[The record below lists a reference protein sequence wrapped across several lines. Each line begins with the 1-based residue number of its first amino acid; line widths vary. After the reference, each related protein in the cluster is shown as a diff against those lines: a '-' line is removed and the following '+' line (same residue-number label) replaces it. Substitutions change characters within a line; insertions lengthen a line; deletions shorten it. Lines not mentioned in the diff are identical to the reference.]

1 MYSVYQLNRAL
12 ADPVNSWAG
21 LVRNL
26 WSHPSFPM
34 SGTPF
39 GRAIACASEELERVT
54 RRYPKVPFGFESTEI
69 ADRLIGVREAV
80 CLETP
85 FCNLIRFERDTLR
98 HDPKVLLIAP
108 LSGQHATLLRDTV
121 ARLIPDHDVYV
132 TDWIDAR
139 LIPHSKGPFDLDD
152 YIDLLQRFMRHIG
165 PDLHVV
171 AICQP
176 CVPLLAAVSLMAE
189 SGDLASPRSM
199 TLMAGPIDT
208 RVNPTRIDSYAAALP
223 LAWFELTAVHRVP
236 FGEPG
241 FLRRVYPGFLQ
252 QSAIMSMNASRPLN
266 AHRNLYRD
274 LVAGDEQSAEA
285 HRRFYE
291 DYLAVMDLPAEFYL
305 QTLRSVFQRH
315 ELARGEMK
323 WRGTR
328 LVRPDLIRSTA
339 LMTIE
344 GADDDIT
351 GVGQTSAAHALCSA
365 IPAERRQ
372 RHVAQGVGHCGVFTG
387 RRWREEIAPRVR
399 EFIRS
404 SSRSSL
410 AFRRIGDVRPALV
423 ATPPAEAA

>member
-26 WSHPSFPM
+26 CSHPSFPM

-121 ARLIPDHDVYV
+121 ARLIPD
-132 TDWIDAR
+132 
-139 LIPHSKGPFDLDD
+139 
-152 YIDLLQRFMRHIG
+152 
-165 PDLHVV
+165 LHVV

-199 TLMAGPIDT
+199 TLMVGPIDT

-223 LAWFELTAVHRVP
+223 LAWFEL
-236 FGEPG
+236 
-241 FLRRVYPGFLQ
+241 
-252 QSAIMSMNASRPLN
+252 
-266 AHRNLYRD
+266 
-274 LVAGDEQSAEA
+274 
-285 HRRFYE
+285 
-291 DYLAVMDLPAEFYL
+291 
-305 QTLRSVFQRH
+305 
-315 ELARGEMK
+315 
-323 WRGTR
+323 
-328 LVRPDLIRSTA
+328 
-339 LMTIE
+339 
-344 GADDDIT
+344 
-351 GVGQTSAAHALCSA
+351 
-365 IPAERRQ
+365 
-372 RHVAQGVGHCGVFTG
+372 
-387 RRWREEIAPRVR
+387 
-399 EFIRS
+399 
-404 SSRSSL
+404 
-410 AFRRIGDVRPALV
+410 
-423 ATPPAEAA
+423 